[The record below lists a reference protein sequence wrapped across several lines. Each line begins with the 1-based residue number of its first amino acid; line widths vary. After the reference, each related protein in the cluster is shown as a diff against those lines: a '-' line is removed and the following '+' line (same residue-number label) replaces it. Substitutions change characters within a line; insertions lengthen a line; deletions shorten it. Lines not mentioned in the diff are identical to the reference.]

1 MKEKLILLGVL
12 FRESFAFAWQSLVLN
27 KLRSFL
33 TLLGVTIGIFSI
45 ILVFSIVD
53 SIRYQIEKSISSL
66 GTKVLYIQKWPWVFS
81 FNEEFP
87 WWEYIKRP
95 EPTYKEMIFLK
106 QKAETLSRICF
117 FTKTVATIE
126 TKEGEIS
133 NVPILGVSENFF
145 EMQNLVLA
153 NGRFISRSEF
163 NNAIPVA
170 IIGKKVK
177 EILPSGTEQ
186 IRLFKKAVQVIGELM
201 SQGDNPMTSN
211 YDDVVIIPYLFM
223 EEVLDKKNLEQLSS
237 NIAFEG
243 KDNIAKD
250 EMKAEIRS
258 LLRTYRK
265 LPPATK
271 DNFSINEPSYLQ
283 EGISQIFS
291 IVKLAGWLIGG
302 FALLVGGFGIANIM
316 FVSVYERISFIGL
329 QMALGA
335 KRSFIFSQFLLEA
348 IFLSIMGGIV
358 GLAFVF
364 ITLLVVSKF
373 FSFSLML
380 SVGNMMLGLL
390 VATIIGLFAGVTP
403 AWSASKMD
411 PATAIRQI

>member
-170 IIGKKVK
+170 VIGKKVK

-186 IRLFKKAVQVIGELM
+186 IRLFKKPVQVIGELM

-364 ITLLVVSKF
+364 ITLLVVSKL
-373 FSFSLML
+373 FSFSLVL
-380 SVGNMMLGLL
+380 SVGNIMLGLL
-390 VATIIGLFAGVTP
+390 VATILGLLAGVTP

>member
-1 MKEKLILLGVL
+1 MKDKLILLGVL

-53 SIRYQIEKSISSL
+53 SIRYQIEKSISAL

-117 FTKTVATIE
+117 FTKTVGTIE
-126 TKEGEIS
+126 TQEGDIS

-170 IIGKKVK
+170 VIGKKVK
-177 EILPSGTEQ
+177 EILPSGTKQ
-186 IRLFKKAVQVIGELM
+186 IRLFKKPVQVIGELM

-211 YDDVVIIPYLFM
+211 YDGVVIIPYLFI

-265 LPPATK
+265 LPPAAK

-283 EGISQIFS
+283 EGITQIFS

-364 ITLLVVSKF
+364 ITLLVVSKL

-380 SVGNMMLGLL
+380 SVGNIMLGLL
-390 VATIIGLFAGVTP
+390 VATMLGLLAGVTP

>member
-170 IIGKKVK
+170 VIGKKVK

-186 IRLFKKAVQVIGELM
+186 IRLFKKTVHVIGELM

-364 ITLLVVSKF
+364 ITLLVVSKL
-373 FSFSLML
+373 FSFSLVL
-380 SVGNMMLGLL
+380 SVGNIMLGLV
-390 VATIIGLFAGVTP
+390 VATILGLLAGVTP